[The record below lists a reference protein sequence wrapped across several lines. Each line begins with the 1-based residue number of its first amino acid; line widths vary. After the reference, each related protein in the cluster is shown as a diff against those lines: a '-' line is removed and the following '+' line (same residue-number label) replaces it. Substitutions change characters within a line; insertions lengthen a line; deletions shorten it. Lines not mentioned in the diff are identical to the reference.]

1 VLAEVSKWTTL
12 PTSTAKK
19 APLEPLNDTERMWL
33 TRECLLRYLR
43 ATKWNVPSA
52 LTRLQSTL
60 VWRREYGAD
69 TFTFEYISPE
79 NETGK
84 QCILGYDNDAR
95 PCLYLSPGKQ
105 NTEMSDRQIHH
116 LCFMLDRTID
126 MLPPGQENACLIINF
141 TSTGGG
147 KIPTVGQARAVLNI
161 LQNHNPERLGRALIS
176 ETPWYVNT
184 FFKLISPF
192 IDPVTREKMKFNE
205 DLKLWVPKGNL
216 WKHAKGGELN
226 FEYEH
231 PVYWAALEKQVKE
244 KREAFR
250 QRWIE
255 GGSRIGEHEE
265 YLRGGNKLSLG
276 QEAAQTGAGAEQDLA
291 TGVNGLKVEA

>member
-1 VLAEVSKWTTL
+1 
-12 PTSTAKK
+12 
-19 APLEPLNDTERMWL
+19 
-33 TRECLLRYLR
+33 
-43 ATKWNVPSA
+43 
-52 LTRLQSTL
+52 
-60 VWRREYGAD
+60 
-69 TFTFEYISPE
+69 
-79 NETGK
+79 
-84 QCILGYDNDAR
+84 
-95 PCLYLSPGKQ
+95 
-105 NTEMSDRQIHH
+105 
-116 LCFMLDRTID
+116 MLDRTID